1 MKEKEEEEVKAER
14 DGSELILG
22 QRSYQDPLFPLF
34 LYNAIL
40 YGTILYGTKLGLRS
54 PRLSSNSHSFLF
66 PIFQNFPYFL
76 LEGNGTL
83 RG

>member
-22 QRSYQDPLFPLF
+22 QRSYQDLLFPLF

-40 YGTILYGTKLGLRS
+40 YGTILYETILYGTKLGLRS

-66 PIFQNFPYFL
+66 PIFQNFPYL
-76 LEGNGTL
+76 LL
-83 RG
+83 